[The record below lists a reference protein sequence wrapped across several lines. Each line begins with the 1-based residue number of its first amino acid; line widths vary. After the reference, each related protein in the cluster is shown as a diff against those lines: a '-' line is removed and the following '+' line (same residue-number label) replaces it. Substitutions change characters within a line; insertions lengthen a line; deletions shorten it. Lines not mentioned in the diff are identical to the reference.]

1 LPSHVLLQNS
11 FYSDSL
17 KLAGVRDILD
27 VETKYEYVVVYIRV
41 IKNRLKSTVWRQC
54 IVGKIVKENF
64 SIFSP
69 T

>member
-1 LPSHVLLQNS
+1 
-11 FYSDSL
+11 
-17 KLAGVRDILD
+17 LAGVRDILD